1 MALHDFSLLS
11 SIFVV
16 CNLLAIPEDFD
27 NFFRALGKLTPSP
40 FPILPEF
47 LLS

>member
-16 CNLLAIPEDFD
+16 CDLLAIPEDFD
-27 NFFRALGKLTPSP
+27 NFFRALRKLTPSP